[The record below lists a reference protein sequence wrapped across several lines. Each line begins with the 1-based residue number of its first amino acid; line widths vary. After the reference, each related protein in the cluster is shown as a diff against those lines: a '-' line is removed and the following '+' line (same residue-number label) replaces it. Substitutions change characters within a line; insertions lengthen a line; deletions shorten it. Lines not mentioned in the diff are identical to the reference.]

1 MAKKKLFKDT
11 GIFKALKAVAP
22 KALDVA
28 TDIAADVFPPM
39 AIVDKVVDEALKG
52 KLNTSDKALLQSERR
67 LYEEDYAMYM
77 ADVQDARTLYRHK
90 SSTADH
96 IAKGIMK
103 FNLLIIMIM
112 VIVEIIVIAFVDG
125 QIAAVITG
133 VIGTITGALI
143 NERTTVVNFF
153 YGSSL
158 GSKDKDKV

>member
-1 MAKKKLFKDT
+1 MANKKQFKDT
-11 GIFKALKAVAP
+11 GIFKAIKAIAP
-22 KALDVA
+22 KALNIATDVA
-28 TDIAADVFPPM
+28 SEVFPPM
-39 AIVDKVVDEALKG
+39 AIVDKLVGEALKG
-52 KLNTSDKALLQSERR
+52 KLNTSDKALIQSEKR
-67 LYEEDYAMYM
+67 LYEEQYILYIS
-77 ADVQDARTLYRHK
+77 DVQDARQLYKDK

-103 FNLLIIMIM
+103 FNLLLIFAL
-112 VIVEIIVIAFVDG
+112 VFAEIIVIANVEG

-158 GSKDKDKV
+158 GSKDKDKA